1 MRYVQLRA
9 FHYVAISGGF
19 SRAAE
24 ALFLTQPAISDQVRK
39 LEEEYDVLLF
49 NRHKKQVT
57 LTSFGQQLLE
67 ITHRMF
73 DTEQRALEL
82 LSESRALRSGTLRI
96 VADAAH
102 HLLHILGRFRER
114 YPDIQISVRSGNTE
128 TVIGSLFSYDADIG
142 VLGEVPQGR
151 EFDMLKL
158 NSTPIIA
165 FVASGH
171 PLATR
176 QKMRFAELADH
187 PLIMRERGSKTRQKL
202 EAMAAT
208 QDVILRPAIEAEGR
222 EAVREI
228 VSSGGGVGFVS
239 SAEFGKDHGLVPIAI
254 DAPEM
259 LMDEALICLRE
270 RSGGKLVRAFWSV
283 ASEFASAELGGS
295 ATEPIL

>member
-49 NRHKKQVT
+49 NRYKKQVT
-57 LTSFGQQLLE
+57 LTGFGQQLLE

-73 DTEQRALEL
+73 DTEQQALDL

-102 HLLHILGRFRER
+102 HLLHILGKFREK
-114 YPDIQISVRSGNTE
+114 YPGIQVTVRTGNTE
-128 TVIGSLFSYDADIG
+128 TVVTGLFAYDADIG
-142 VLGEVPQGR
+142 VLGEIPKGR

-165 FVASGH
+165 FVARTH
-171 PLATR
+171 PLAGT
-176 QKMRFAELADH
+176 KSMSFAELSKH
-187 PLIMRERGSKTRQKL
+187 PLVLRERGSKTRQKL
-202 EAMAAT
+202 EAMA
-208 QDVILRPAIEAEGR
+208 QEQSVELRAAIEAEGR

-228 VSSGGGVGFVS
+228 VASGSGIGFVS
-239 SAEFGKDHGLVPIAI
+239 QAEFGQDGRLVPIVI

-270 RSGGKLVRAFWSV
+270 RSGGKLVRAFWNV
-283 ASEFASAELGGS
+283 ARELSSAD
-295 ATEPIL
+295 